1 MTSLNIECIYINF
14 AKINIREIIQEI
26 FIRTFIVEITYAT
39 ILF

>member
-1 MTSLNIECIYINF
+1 MTSLNIEYIYTNF